1 MGKRDALVQ
10 AYVEALDLC
19 PIMILAEPVVAKIAL
34 APESGF
40 GVFDILW
47 FAKRHHAE
55 LVLMQCPDGPICR
68 PASQVRDDV
77 VNIAAMLGA
86 RWQTGAEV
94 EAIAAA
100 AVAEIIAKVEDM
112 RIRGGLAQVNRSYKI
127 YRQRQVAKGEKAVP
141 YSAHLHCFTASLVR
155 LAAQNSGAR

>member
-1 MGKRDALVQ
+1 MVKHDALVK
-10 AYVEALDLC
+10 AYVEALGLC
-19 PIMILAEPVVAKIAL
+19 PVMILAGPDVAKISL
-34 APESGF
+34 APEAEF
-40 GVFDILW
+40 EVFDTLW
-47 FAKRHHAE
+47 FAKRHHAD

-94 EAIAAA
+94 EALAAN

-112 RIRGGLAQVNRSYKI
+112 RTRGGLAQVNRSYKI

-155 LAAQNSGAR
+155 LAAQNSDAI